1 MPHGIRSAMKSPI
14 AVVVLAAGAGT
25 RMKSAVPKV
34 LHPLAGWPMV
44 RHVLEN
50 VAQLKPA
57 RIIGVVSPGAKGVAA
72 AFAPYP
78 TVVQRQPLGT
88 GHATKAALGAL
99 KGHRGP
105 VLVVFADAPLVTT
118 AARSW
123 RQASISL
130 WIVAVGVLGF
140 TASDPTPYGRLIVR
154 RGVLEKI
161 VESRDAD
168 EAEKAIDFCNSGVM
182 CVDGALL
189 AQLLAGIGNK
199 NVKREYYLVDAVAV
213 ARAAG
218 HRAIAI
224 EGDEAEFQGVNSRAE
239 LAVAERALQQRLRAA
254 ALAAGVTMSDPD
266 TVWLSADTRFAPDVT
281 IGPNVRFGLG
291 VSVGPNVEIKAFCDI
306 EGARIGKGAIIGP
319 FARIRPGSDVA
330 DDVHIGNFV
339 ELKATRMGRGAKA
352 NHLAYLGDSDIGAR
366 SNIGAGTIAVNYDGF
381 GKWRTVIG
389 DDAFIGSNSSLVA
402 PIRVGR
408 GANVTAGSAITEDVP
423 AGAVAFGR
431 ARQVTKKGRAAP
443 LRAKLKARAAAA
455 KRAKAKK
462 K

>member
-1 MPHGIRSAMKSPI
+1 MKSPI

-44 RHVLEN
+44 RHVLDN
-50 VAQLKPA
+50 VARLKPS
-57 RIIGVVSPGAKGVAA
+57 RIVGVVAPGAKEVAA
-72 AFAPYP
+72 AFAPHP
-78 TVVQRQPLGT
+78 TVVQRRPLGT

-105 VLVVFADAPLVTT
+105 VLVVFGDAPLVTT
-118 AARSW
+118 ATMHKLIAACRKERPRSVCW
-123 RQASISL
+123 ASPPAI
-130 WIVAVGVLGF
+130 
-140 TASDPTPYGRLIVR
+140 PTPYGRLIVR

-161 VESRDAD
+161 VESQDAD
-168 EAEKAIDFCNSGVM
+168 EAERAIDFCNSGVM
-182 CVDGALL
+182 CLDGALL
-189 AQLLAGIGNK
+189 AGLLAGIGND

-224 EGDEAEFQGVNSRAE
+224 EGEEAEFQGVNSRAE
-239 LAVAERALQQRLRAA
+239 LAIAEQALQQRLRAA
-254 ALAAGVTMSDPD
+254 ALAGGVTMTAPA
-266 TVWLSADTRFAPDVT
+266 TVWLSADTKFGNDVT
-281 IGPNVRFGLG
+281 IGPNVRFGPG
-291 VSVGPNVEIKAFCDI
+291 VSVGANVEIKAFCDI
-306 EGARIGKGAIIGP
+306 EGARIGRGAIIGP
-319 FARIRPGSDVA
+319 FARIRPGSEVA
-330 DDVHIGNFV
+330 DEVHIGNFV

-352 NHLAYLGDSDIGAR
+352 NHLAYLGDSDIGAAH
-366 SNIGAGTIAVNYDGF
+366 NIGAGTIAVNYDGF

-402 PIRVGR
+402 PVRIGR

-455 KRAKAKK
+455 KRAQKK

>member
-1 MPHGIRSAMKSPI
+1 
-14 AVVVLAAGAGT
+14 
-25 RMKSAVPKV
+25 
-34 LHPLAGWPMV
+34 
-44 RHVLEN
+44 
-50 VAQLKPA
+50 
-57 RIIGVVSPGAKGVAA
+57 
-72 AFAPYP
+72 
-78 TVVQRQPLGT
+78 
-88 GHATKAALGAL
+88 
-99 KGHRGP
+99 
-105 VLVVFADAPLVTT
+105 
-118 AARSW
+118 
-123 RQASISL
+123 
-130 WIVAVGVLGF
+130 LGF

-168 EAEKAIDFCNSGVM
+168 VAERAIDFCNSGVM
-182 CVDGALL
+182 CLDGALL
-189 AQLLAGIGNK
+189 ADLLAGIGND

-224 EGDEAEFQGVNSRAE
+224 EGEEAEFQGVNSRAE
-239 LAVAERALQQRLRAA
+239 LAIAEQALQQRLRSA
-254 ALAAGVTMSDPD
+254 ALAGGVTMADPA
-266 TVWLSADTRFAPDVT
+266 TVWLSADTRLAADVT
-281 IGPNVRFGLG
+281 IGPNVRFGPG
-291 VSVGPNVEIKAFCDI
+291 VSVGANVEIKAFCDI
-306 EGARIGKGAIIGP
+306 EGARIGRGAIIGP
-319 FARIRPGSDVA
+319 FARIRPGSEVA
-330 DDVHIGNFV
+330 DEVHIGNFV

-366 SNIGAGTIAVNYDGF
+366 ANIGAGTIAVNYDGF

-389 DDAFIGSNSSLVA
+389 DDAFIGSNSALVA
-402 PIRVGR
+402 PIRIGR

-455 KRAKAKK
+455 KRAKKK